1 MIGEMRHIRAFL
13 TVARLRNFTRAATE
27 LHVSQ
32 SALTVQIKQLEDAL
46 GVVLFDRSRRGVSLT
61 PAGNDVL
68 LPLERILIDTEAII
82 SHTRDLA
89 GLRRGMISIAALPSV
104 AAGLLPTALQEFT
117 KQHPG
122 IVVQIMD
129 LVSEKVIEAVKRDQ
143 VDFAIGIRVRPD
155 RELKATPLLTDRLA
169 AFVPASHLL
178 VRQNSV
184 TLRELLKYPLILT
197 RKDSSVREVLDHA
210 LKKEK
215 LPMVPAFETSYMSTA
230 LGMVTAGLG
239 IAVLPESAASLFSS
253 NGISCIQVSKPVLS
267 RRIELIQKADRC
279 LAPAALAM
287 VHILTRMATPK
298 SWT

>member
-104 AAGLLPTALQEFT
+104 AAGLLPAALQEFT

-122 IVVQIMD
+122 IVVQVMD

-253 NGISCIQVSKPVLS
+253 NGISCIQISKPVLS
-267 RRIELIQKADRC
+267 RRIELIQKVDRC

-287 VHILTRMATPK
+287 VNILTRMATPK